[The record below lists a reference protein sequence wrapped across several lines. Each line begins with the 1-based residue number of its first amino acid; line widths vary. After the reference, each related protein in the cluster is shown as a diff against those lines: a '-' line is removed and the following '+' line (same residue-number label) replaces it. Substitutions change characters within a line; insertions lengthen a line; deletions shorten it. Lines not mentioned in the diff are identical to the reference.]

1 MRIKL
6 LSMAVLLSFGAAGG
20 ASAQGAY
27 PAKPVKI
34 IVGFPA
40 GVPGD
45 VMARIMA
52 PKLAEGLG
60 QPVIIENK
68 PGAGSSIGASS
79 VAKSAPDGYTLYM
92 SSIANSVNQSVY
104 KLDFDFARDLA
115 PISLVADVPGVL
127 VTHASGP
134 ASIAAAVA
142 AARAKPGE
150 LTYGSSGSGT
160 STHFYGELFSL
171 ATKTKLNHIPYKG
184 SSQVAVDLLAG
195 RIDLMFT
202 PAPTVMQHVKSGKLK
217 AVAALGKQRM
227 RDLPDVPT
235 FTESGIP
242 GYEAAFWFGLNAP
255 SGTPKPIIDRL
266 NREVVRVLA
275 LPDVKAQFLAQNIE
289 PVSSSSEAF
298 ASFVRQDIEKWTQ
311 VVKTAGIKLD

>member
-1 MRIKL
+1 MRTKL
-6 LSMAVLLSFGAAGG
+6 MSMAVLLSIGVVAG

-27 PAKPVKI
+27 PTRPVKI
-34 IVGFPA
+34 IVGFPP

-52 PKLAEGLG
+52 PKLAEVLG
-60 QPVIIENK
+60 QPVIVENK

-79 VAKSAPDGYTLYM
+79 VAKSAPDGYTLFM
-92 SSIANSVNQSVY
+92 SSIANTVNQSLY
-104 KLDFDFARDLA
+104 KLDFDFAKDLA

-142 AARAKPGE
+142 AAKAKPGE
-150 LTYGSSGSGT
+150 VTYGSSGSGT
-160 STHFYGELFSL
+160 STHLYGELFSL

-202 PAPTVMQHVKSGKLK
+202 PAPTVMQSVKSGRLK
-217 AVAALGKQRM
+217 AVAALGKQRL

-255 SGTPKPIIDRL
+255 AATPKPIIDRL
-266 NREVVRVLA
+266 NREVVKVLA
-275 LPDVKAQFLAQNIE
+275 MPDVKAQFLAQSIE
-289 PVSSSSEAF
+289 PVTSSPEGF
-298 ASFVRQDIEKWTQ
+298 AAFVRQDIEKWTG
-311 VVKTAGIKLD
+311 VVKTAGVKPD

>member
-1 MRIKL
+1 MRTKL
-6 LSMAVLLSFGAAGG
+6 MSMAVLLSIGVVAG

-27 PAKPVKI
+27 PTRPVKI
-34 IVGFPA
+34 IVGFPP

-52 PKLAEGLG
+52 PKLAEVLG
-60 QPVIIENK
+60 QPVIVENK

-79 VAKSAPDGYTLYM
+79 VAKSAPDGYTLFM
-92 SSIANSVNQSVY
+92 SSIANTVNQSLY
-104 KLDFDFARDLA
+104 KLDFDFAKDLA

-142 AARAKPGE
+142 AAKAKPGE
-150 LTYGSSGSGT
+150 VTYGSSGSGT
-160 STHFYGELFSL
+160 STHLYGELFSL
-171 ATKTKLNHIPYKG
+171 ATKTKLNHSPYKG

-202 PAPTVMQHVKSGKLK
+202 PAPTVMQSVKSGRLK
-217 AVAALGKQRM
+217 AVAALGKQRL

-255 SGTPKPIIDRL
+255 AATPKPIIDRL
-266 NREVVRVLA
+266 NREVVKVLA
-275 LPDVKAQFLAQNIE
+275 MPDVKAQFLAQSIE
-289 PVSSSSEAF
+289 PVTSSPEGF
-298 ASFVRQDIEKWTQ
+298 AAFVRQDIEKWTG
-311 VVKTAGIKLD
+311 VVKTAGVKPD

>member
-6 LSMAVLLSFGAAGG
+6 LSMVVLLSFGAPG
-20 ASAQGAY
+20 SAFTQAMY
-27 PAKPVKI
+27 PTKPVKI
-34 IVGFPA
+34 IVGFPP

-60 QPVIIENK
+60 QPVIVENK
-68 PGAGSSIGASS
+68 PGAGSSIGAAS
-79 VAKSAPDGYTLYM
+79 VAKSAPDGYTLFM
-92 SSIANSVNQSVY
+92 SSIANSVNQSLY
-104 KLDFDFARDLA
+104 KLDFDLAKDLA

-142 AARAKPGE
+142 AAKAKPGE
-150 LTYGSSGSGT
+150 VTYGSSGSGT
-160 STHFYGELFSL
+160 STHLYGELFSL
-171 ATKTKLNHIPYKG
+171 ATKTRMNHIPYKG

-202 PAPTVMQHVKSGKLK
+202 PAPTVIQFVKSGKLK
-217 AVAALGKQRM
+217 AVAALGKQRL

-235 FTESGIP
+235 FSESGIP

-255 SGTPKPIIDRL
+255 AATPKAIIDKL
-266 NREVVRVLA
+266 NKEVVRVLA
-275 LPDVKAQFLAQNIE
+275 LPDVRAQLLAQSIE

-298 ASFVRQDIEKWTQ
+298 GTFIRQDIEKWTG
-311 VVKTAGIKLD
+311 VVKSAGVKPD

>member
-1 MRIKL
+1 MRTKL
-6 LSMAVLLSFGAAGG
+6 MSMAVLLSIGVVAG

-27 PAKPVKI
+27 PTRPVKI
-34 IVGFPA
+34 IVGFPP

-52 PKLAEGLG
+52 PKLAEVLG
-60 QPVIIENK
+60 QPVIVENK

-79 VAKSAPDGYTLYM
+79 VAKSAPDGYTLFM
-92 SSIANSVNQSVY
+92 SSIANTVNQSLY
-104 KLDFDFARDLA
+104 KLDFDFAKDLA

-142 AARAKPGE
+142 AAKAKPGE
-150 LTYGSSGSGT
+150 VTYGSSGSGT
-160 STHFYGELFSL
+160 STHLYGELFSL

-202 PAPTVMQHVKSGKLK
+202 PAPTVMQSVKSGRLK
-217 AVAALGKQRM
+217 AVAALGKQRL

-255 SGTPKPIIDRL
+255 AATPKPIIDRL
-266 NREVVRVLA
+266 NREVVKVLA
-275 LPDVKAQFLAQNIE
+275 MPDVKAQFLAQSIE
-289 PVSSSSEAF
+289 PVTSSPEGF
-298 ASFVRQDIEKWTQ
+298 AAFVRQDIEKWTG
-311 VVKTAGIKLD
+311 VVKTAGVRPD